1 MFFSSVPSISK
12 FVSSIIS
19 LVSST
24 MVESGSLTVSVFV
37 STKRVS
43 TSFSVVFSEN
53 PNFVSLNVSTTFV
66 GVSCVVTLA
75 VSTLSNADVLV
86 TDLDFF
92 PLCGGGILSAVL
104 VLVSEL
110 DPFSIASPLL
120 PLLIIL

>member
-24 MVESGSLTVSVFV
+24 LFESGSLTVSVFV

-43 TSFSVVFSEN
+43 TSFSVVFSRN
-53 PNFVSLNVSTTFV
+53 PDFVSLNVSTTFV

-86 TDLDFF
+86 TDLVFAAF
-92 PLCGGGILSAVL
+92 RGAILSANFVL
-104 VLVSEL
+104 VEL
-110 DPFSIASPLL
+110 TPFSIASPLL

>member
-75 VSTLSNADVLV
+75 VSTLSNADVL
-86 TDLDFF
+86 TDLVFVAF
-92 PLCGGGILSAVL
+92 RGAILSANFVL
-104 VLVSEL
+104 VEL
-110 DPFSIASPLL
+110 TPFSIASPLL